1 MRVDQNKRDRS
12 RIARDHEGRVWGG
25 VYPFPTGRGCAYS
38 PEYIFYRAMLA
49 QSAVMR
55 Q

>member
-1 MRVDQNKRDRS
+1 MLNQSYLADN
-12 RIARDHEGRVWGG
+12 IAKMTQIH
-25 VYPFPTGRGCAYS
+25 Y
-38 PEYIFYRAMLA
+38 YRAMLA